1 MAVVLVVY
9 ALMVLA
15 ATAIAFGGATV
26 AAAVW
31 VAVMTA
37 TVALLARDIGRSRF
51 LVPDRVPRSWTA
63 D

>member
-37 TVALLARDIGRSRF
+37 TVALLARDKGRSRF